1 MITRRKEV
9 GKGEKRNGKGRK
21 KRKKEG
27 REGKKSEGKID

>member
-27 REGKKSEGKID
+27 REGKNLKEKTD